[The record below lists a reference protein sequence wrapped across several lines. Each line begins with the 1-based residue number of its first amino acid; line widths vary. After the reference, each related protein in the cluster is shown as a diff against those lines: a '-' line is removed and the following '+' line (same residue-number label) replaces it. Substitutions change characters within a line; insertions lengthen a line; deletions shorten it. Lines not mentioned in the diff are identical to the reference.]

1 MKEKLEMLEK
11 TVVELTN
18 KEESEKVQQL
28 EKVVKAMCRKVL
40 SLEKEIKDM
49 KKKHETEEEPSFNM
63 NDIKYCSSTPKD
75 DKEKVKKVN
84 SEEDL
89 LTCTECSYKCKKEK
103 SMKKHII
110 TNHENHQCKECQE
123 KLPTFMELLKHVAK
137 HHCKEKVDM
146 HESNCVEDAFEKP
159 EESLFNKQKDNVKE
173 GKKEKVKVFVFGES
187 ILNDFM

>member
-1 MKEKLEMLEK
+1 
-11 TVVELTN
+11 
-18 KEESEKVQQL
+18 
-28 EKVVKAMCRKVL
+28 
-40 SLEKEIKDM
+40 
-49 KKKHETEEEPSFNM
+49 
-63 NDIKYCSSTPKD
+63 
-75 DKEKVKKVN
+75 
-84 SEEDL
+84 
-89 LTCTECSYKCKKEK
+89 
-103 SMKKHII
+103 MKKHII